1 VINKA
6 VNRIGHPFFGPVYGN
21 SVLLLRARWFARHLK
36 GNLTP
41 ETVSPQSF
49 VPGLPG
55 FARSRKIATIDIVI
69 KFQGF
74 QFARRKNEVKVRQS
88 LAKSPLPPDPG
99 APKML
104 FPFLDLKAEYAI
116 MKEDIRAAVD
126 RVLESQRFIMGP
138 EVKHLETEIAAFI
151 ESRFAMGCASGS
163 DALLLALM
171 AVGVDSGDEVIT
183 PPFTFV
189 ATAGSIARLK
199 AKPVF
204 VDIDRETYNLDVT
217 RLEAAITSRTKAIM
231 PVHLFGLPAEMEK
244 IMEIARTHHLPVIED
259 AAQSIGARYHNQYVG
274 NIGACGCF
282 SFFPSKN
289 LGGAGDG
296 GMITTNDP
304 ALAER
309 ISVLRDHGSRK
320 KYHYDLLGINSRLDS
335 LQAAILLV
343 KFKHLEAMSKARRRN
358 ADRYRKLFGQAG
370 LDKLIALPVE
380 PAGLHH
386 VYNQFVVRTPERNR
400 LREHLRNCGIPTE
413 IYYPSPLHLQPAF
426 ADLGYGP
433 GEFPQSEEASRHVLT
448 LPVFPQ
454 MTEEQQKM
462 VVDGTAQFFAEKA

>member
-1 VINKA
+1 M
-6 VNRIGHPFFGPVYGN
+6 
-21 SVLLLRARWFARHLK
+21 SVR
-36 GNLTP
+36 
-41 ETVSPQSF
+41 ES
-49 VPGLPG
+49 
-55 FARSRKIATIDIVI
+55 TI
-69 KFQGF
+69 
-74 QFARRKNEVKVRQS
+74 
-88 LAKSPLPPDPG
+88 KSPPSPDHS
-99 APKML
+99 APKLL
-104 FPFLDLKAEYAI
+104 FPFLDLKAEYAT
-116 MKEDIRAAVD
+116 MREDIRAAVD
-126 RVLESQRFIMGP
+126 KVFESQQFIMGP
-138 EVKHLETEIAAFI
+138 EVKQLEAAIAAFI
-151 ESRFAMGCASGS
+151 GSSFAIGCASGS
-163 DALLLALM
+163 DALLLVLM
-171 AVGVDSGDEVIT
+171 ALGVDSGDEVIT

-189 ATAGSIARLK
+189 ATAGSISRLK

-244 IMEIARTHHLPVIED
+244 ITEIARAHGLPVIED
-259 AAQSIGARYHNQYVG
+259 AAQSIGARYHDQHVG

-304 ALAER
+304 ELAER

-320 KYHYDLLGINSRLDS
+320 KYQYDLLGMNSRLDS

-343 KFKHLEAMSKARRRN
+343 KFKHLEALSKARRRN
-358 ADRYRKLFGQAG
+358 ADRYRQLFRRAG
-370 LDKLIALPVE
+370 LDKLIAVPVE
-380 PAGLHH
+380 PKGLHH
-386 VYNQFVVRTPERNR
+386 VYNQFVIRVPERDQ
-400 LREHLRNCGIPTE
+400 LREHLRNCAIPTE

-426 ADLGYGP
+426 ADLDYHAGD
-433 GEFPQSEEASRHVLT
+433 FPQSEEASQHVLA

-462 VVDGTAQFFAEKA
+462 VVDGTAQFFAKKS